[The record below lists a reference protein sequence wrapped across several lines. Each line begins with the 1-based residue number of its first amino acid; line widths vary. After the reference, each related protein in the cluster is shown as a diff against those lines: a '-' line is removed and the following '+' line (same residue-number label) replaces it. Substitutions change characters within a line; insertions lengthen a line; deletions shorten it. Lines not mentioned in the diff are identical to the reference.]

1 MESDRFDG
9 LVRSFGQTRSRRD
22 VLRRLA
28 GVTAGALALALPSTL
43 GLAPG
48 AARAGG
54 TRLTTTLTGAAVVPG
69 PGDPDGSGTA
79 ILRLNPGKRTVC
91 WELAVSSITLPATGA
106 HIHAATATEAGPVV
120 VFLTPPDAT
129 GTSSRCVTASRDLIQ
144 DIIRNPEQYYVQV
157 HTVPLYAAGALRGQL
172 G

>member
-9 LVRSFGQTRSRRD
+9 LVRTVGQTRSRREA
-22 VLRRLA
+22 LRRLG
-28 GVTAGALALALPSTL
+28 GVTTGALALALPSTL
-43 GLAPG
+43 GFAPG

-79 ILRLNPGKRTVC
+79 LLRLNPGKRTVC
-91 WELAVSSITLPATGA
+91 FELQVSAITLPATGA
-106 HIHAATATEAGPVV
+106 HIQRGTSTEAGPVV

-129 GTSSRCVTASRDLIQ
+129 GTSSGCVTASRELIQ
-144 DIIRNPEQYYVQV
+144 TILRNPEQYYVQV
-157 HTVPLYAAGALRGQL
+157 HTVPLYAAGAIRGQL